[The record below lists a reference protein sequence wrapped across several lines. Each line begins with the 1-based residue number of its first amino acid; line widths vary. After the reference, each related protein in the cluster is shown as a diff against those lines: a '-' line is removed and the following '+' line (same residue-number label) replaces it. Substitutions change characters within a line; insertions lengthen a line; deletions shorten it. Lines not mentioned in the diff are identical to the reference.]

1 MPGVRRQRRTSIPP
15 GRAVFDDPNLV
26 SHGGLVPVVA
36 LAERAGLPELL
47 AKRVRP
53 GGGCG
58 VNTPLKVGCLM
69 AGMAAGAGSID
80 DMGLLRHGRGRPGLH
95 RHRLRAEAAYGHKKQ
110 SARFGHTKIQ
120 GKSVLVRGLNALITA
135 VSTPLSAPVTAATR
149 LRGGNAPSA
158 RGAKASRPRPS
169 GPPGPAAAPGPS

>member
-26 SHGGLVPVVA
+26 SHGGLVPVA
-36 LAERAGLPELL
+36 LAERAGLPEPL

-58 VNTPLKVGCLM
+58 VNTPLKVGCLL

-80 DMGLLRHGRGRPGLH
+80 DMGLLRHGAMSVPFGGTRAPLTPDRSGVPG
-95 RHRLRAEAAYGHKKQ
+95 
-110 SARFGHTKIQ
+110 S
-120 GKSVLVRGLNALITA
+120 
-135 VSTPLSAPVTAATR
+135 
-149 LRGGNAPSA
+149 
-158 RGAKASRPRPS
+158 GAIVISNS
-169 GPPGPAAAPGPS
+169 